1 MVFQGDKESL
11 SDADLLLKIKDGDT
25 TSFQLLYNRHIDKIY
40 SYANSLNLEADDAED
55 CIQEVFTSLWHR
67 RANLQVDNLGAWLFM
82 ALKKQM
88 LFQLRK
94 KKYQDQYVDQIVRFV
109 SPFYDPVLDTLQE
122 KQLQEYLEVQ
132 IQQLSPRMQE
142 VFRLSR
148 IDQMSH
154 KEIAAQ
160 LQISELTVKKQINSV
175 LKIFKHKL
183 GYKSVE
189 ALIIIFYLLDKK

>member
-1 MVFQGDKESL
+1 MILQGDKENL
-11 SDADLLLKIKDGDT
+11 SDAELLLKIKDGDT
-25 TSFQLLYNRHIDKIY
+25 TSFQQLYKRHVDKIY
-40 SYANSLNLEADDAED
+40 SYAYSLNLDEDDAED
-55 CIQEVFTSLWHR
+55 CIQEVFTSLWQR
-67 RANLQVDNLGAWLFM
+67 RAQLQVDNLGAWLLM

-94 KKYQDQYVDQIVRFV
+94 KKYQDQYVDQIVHFV
-109 SPFYDPVLDTLQE
+109 SPFYDPVLETLQE
-122 KQLQEYLEVQ
+122 KQLQEFLEVQ

-148 IDQMSH
+148 IDQMTH

-189 ALIIIFYLLDKK
+189 TLLIIFYLLDKK

>member
-11 SDADLLLKIKDGDT
+11 SDADLFLRIKDGDT

-40 SYANSLNLEADDAED
+40 SYAYSLNLEEDDAED
-55 CIQEVFTSLWHR
+55 CIQEVFTSLWQR
-67 RANLQVDNLGAWLFM
+67 RAQLQVDNLGAWLFM
-82 ALKKQM
+82 GLKKQM

-122 KQLQEYLEVQ
+122 KQLQEFLEAQ
-132 IQQLSPRMQE
+132 IQHLPPRMQE
-142 VFRLSR
+142 VFSLSR
-148 IDQMSH
+148 IDQLSH

-189 ALIIIFYLLDKK
+189 TLLIIFYLLDKK